1 VRPSHDD
8 KGLVES
14 DGSLV
19 IYVIA
24 GGAAY
29 AGLCQVMEGLRSL
42 LRRLAQPAPS
52 ARAIRSMRPQQREV
66 LMRHVLVRRDHG
78 RGALGGR
85 TTWKWGQG
93 CVGSMVCS
101 TIATM
106 LPWAPSVSRKL
117 VEPLPR

>member
-42 LRRLAQPAPS
+42 FASAAAFAIAAPTPGLAGGASCRPS
-52 ARAIRSMRPQQREV
+52 IPTE
-66 LMRHVLVRRDHG
+66 
-78 RGALGGR
+78 
-85 TTWKWGQG
+85 
-93 CVGSMVCS
+93 
-101 TIATM
+101 
-106 LPWAPSVSRKL
+106 
-117 VEPLPR
+117 